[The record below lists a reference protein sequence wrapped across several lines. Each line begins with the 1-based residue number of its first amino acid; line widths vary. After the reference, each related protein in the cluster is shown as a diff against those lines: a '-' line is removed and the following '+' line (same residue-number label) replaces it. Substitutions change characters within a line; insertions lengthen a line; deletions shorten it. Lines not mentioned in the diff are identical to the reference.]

1 MKNVKLSIS
10 PSGTGPVCK
19 TLGEGATAR
28 EFELRLRGMCDL
40 DAGKVGSEDSYGSPC
55 QCRLT
60 MGRGFAGRIARQVCA
75 VAESCTAPWRRDLA
89 VLSVPGESR
98 I

>member
-1 MKNVKLSIS
+1 VELSIS

-40 DAGKVGSEDSYGSPC
+40 DGGEVGSGDSYGSPC

-60 MGRGFAGRIARQVCA
+60 MGRGFAGRSPGGLAL

>member
-1 MKNVKLSIS
+1 VKNVKLSIS

-40 DAGKVGSEDSYGSPC
+40 DGGKVRSANSYGSLGH
-55 QCRLT
+55 RKLT
-60 MGRGFAGRIARQVCA
+60 MGIYSDGRIPDLITLC
-75 VAESCTAPWRRDLA
+75 PW
-89 VLSVPGESR
+89 STK
-98 I
+98 